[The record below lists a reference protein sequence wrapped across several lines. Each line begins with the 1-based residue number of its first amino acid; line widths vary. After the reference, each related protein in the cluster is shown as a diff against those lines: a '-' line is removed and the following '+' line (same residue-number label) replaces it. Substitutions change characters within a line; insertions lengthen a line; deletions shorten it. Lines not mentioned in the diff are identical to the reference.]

1 MKARVKET
9 GVLIDVTP
17 RININAQH
25 SGDNLYVCDN
35 MVFRECELDFLNV
48 GNLVIDWEQ
57 RRYELA
63 KVNPQEYC
71 LALGVNDDS
80 EIFKDISSGSL
91 VSPMKFFKKLK
102 GE

>member
-1 MKARVKET
+1 MSRGEILKLSDMKDMHGSITLEYT
-9 GVLIDVTP
+9 GI
-17 RININAQH
+17 
-25 SGDNLYVCDN
+25 LYAGVD
-35 MVFRECELDFLNV
+35 REKKL
-48 GNLVIDWEQ
+48 Q
-57 RRYELA
+57 ELA

-91 VSPMKFFKKLK
+91 VSPMKFFKRLK

>member
-1 MKARVKET
+1 MSRGEILKLSDLKDMHGSITLEYT
-9 GVLIDVTP
+9 GI
-17 RININAQH
+17 
-25 SGDNLYVCDN
+25 LYAGVD
-35 MVFRECELDFLNV
+35 REKKL
-48 GNLVIDWEQ
+48 
-57 RRYELA
+57 RELA

-91 VSPMKFFKKLK
+91 VSSMKFFKKLK

>member
-1 MKARVKET
+1 MKDMHGSITLEYT
-9 GVLIDVTP
+9 GILYAGVD
-17 RININAQH
+17 REK
-25 SGDNLYVCDN
+25 NL
-35 MVFRECELDFLNV
+35 
-48 GNLVIDWEQ
+48 Q
-57 RRYELA
+57 ELA

-91 VSPMKFFKKLK
+91 VSPVKFFKRLK

>member
-1 MKARVKET
+1 MSRGEILKLSDMKDMHGSITLEYTGILYT
-9 GVLIDVTP
+9 GVD
-17 RININAQH
+17 
-25 SGDNLYVCDN
+25 
-35 MVFRECELDFLNV
+35 REKKLRELT
-48 GNLVIDWEQ
+48 
-57 RRYELA
+57 

-91 VSPMKFFKKLK
+91 VSPMKSFKKLK

>member
-1 MKARVKET
+1 MSRGEILKLSDLKDMHGSIILEYT
-9 GVLIDVTP
+9 GI
-17 RININAQH
+17 
-25 SGDNLYVCDN
+25 LYAGVD
-35 MVFRECELDFLNV
+35 REKKL
-48 GNLVIDWEQ
+48 Q
-57 RRYELA
+57 ELA

-91 VSPMKFFKKLK
+91 VSPMIFFKKLK

>member
-1 MKARVKET
+1 MERGKILKLSDLKDMHGSITLEYT
-9 GVLIDVTP
+9 G
-17 RININAQH
+17 
-25 SGDNLYVCDN
+25 
-35 MVFRECELDFLNV
+35 REKKL
-48 GNLVIDWEQ
+48 
-57 RRYELA
+57 RELA

-91 VSPMKFFKKLK
+91 VSPMKFFKRLK

>member
-1 MKARVKET
+1 MSRREILKLSDMKDMHGSITLEYT
-9 GVLIDVTP
+9 GI
-17 RININAQH
+17 
-25 SGDNLYVCDN
+25 LYAGVD
-35 MVFRECELDFLNV
+35 REKKL
-48 GNLVIDWEQ
+48 
-57 RRYELA
+57 RELA

-91 VSPMKFFKKLK
+91 VSPMKFFKRLK

>member
-1 MKARVKET
+1 MSRREILKQSDMEDMHGSITLEYT
-9 GVLIDVTP
+9 GI
-17 RININAQH
+17 
-25 SGDNLYVCDN
+25 LYAGVD
-35 MVFRECELDFLNV
+35 REKKL
-48 GNLVIDWEQ
+48 
-57 RRYELA
+57 RELA

-91 VSPMKFFKKLK
+91 VSPMKFFKRLK

>member
-1 MKARVKET
+1 MSRREILKQSDMKDMHGSITLEYT
-9 GVLIDVTP
+9 GI
-17 RININAQH
+17 
-25 SGDNLYVCDN
+25 LYAGVD
-35 MVFRECELDFLNV
+35 REKKL
-48 GNLVIDWEQ
+48 
-57 RRYELA
+57 RELA

-91 VSPMKFFKKLK
+91 VSLMKFFKRLK

>member
-1 MKARVKET
+1 MSRREILKLSDMKDMHGSITLEYT
-9 GVLIDVTP
+9 GI
-17 RININAQH
+17 
-25 SGDNLYVCDN
+25 LYAGVN
-35 MVFRECELDFLNV
+35 REKKL
-48 GNLVIDWEQ
+48 Q
-57 RRYELA
+57 ELA

-80 EIFKDISSGSL
+80 KIFKDISSGSL

>member
-1 MKARVKET
+1 MSRREILQQSDMKDMHGSITLEYT
-9 GVLIDVTP
+9 GI
-17 RININAQH
+17 
-25 SGDNLYVCDN
+25 LYAGVD
-35 MVFRECELDFLNV
+35 REKKL
-48 GNLVIDWEQ
+48 
-57 RRYELA
+57 RELA

-91 VSPMKFFKKLK
+91 VSPMKFFKRLK

>member
-1 MKARVKET
+1 MSRGEILKLSDLKDMHGSITLEYT
-9 GVLIDVTP
+9 GI
-17 RININAQH
+17 
-25 SGDNLYVCDN
+25 LYAGVN
-35 MVFRECELDFLNV
+35 REKKL
-48 GNLVIDWEQ
+48 Q
-57 RRYELA
+57 ELA

-80 EIFKDISSGSL
+80 EIFKDISSGFL

>member
-1 MKARVKET
+1 MSRGEILKLSDMEDMHGSITLEYT
-9 GVLIDVTP
+9 GI
-17 RININAQH
+17 
-25 SGDNLYVCDN
+25 LYAGVD
-35 MVFRECELDFLNV
+35 REKKL
-48 GNLVIDWEQ
+48 
-57 RRYELA
+57 RELA

-91 VSPMKFFKKLK
+91 VSPMKFFKELK

>member
-1 MKARVKET
+1 MSRGEILKLSDLKDMHGSITLEYT
-9 GVLIDVTP
+9 G
-17 RININAQH
+17 
-25 SGDNLYVCDN
+25 NLYAGVE
-35 MVFRECELDFLNV
+35 REKKL
-48 GNLVIDWEQ
+48 
-57 RRYELA
+57 RELA

-91 VSPMKFFKKLK
+91 VSPMKFFKRLK

>member
-1 MKARVKET
+1 MSRREILKLSDMKDMHGSITLEYT
-9 GVLIDVTP
+9 GILYAGVD
-17 RININAQH
+17 REK
-25 SGDNLYVCDN
+25 NL
-35 MVFRECELDFLNV
+35 
-48 GNLVIDWEQ
+48 Q
-57 RRYELA
+57 ELA

-91 VSPMKFFKKLK
+91 VSPVKFFKRLK

>member
-1 MKARVKET
+1 MSRREILKQSDMKDMHGSITLEYT
-9 GVLIDVTP
+9 GI
-17 RININAQH
+17 
-25 SGDNLYVCDN
+25 LYAGVD
-35 MVFRECELDFLNV
+35 REKKL
-48 GNLVIDWEQ
+48 
-57 RRYELA
+57 RELA

-91 VSPMKFFKKLK
+91 VSPMKFFKRLK

>member
-1 MKARVKET
+1 MSRREILKLSDLKDMHGPITLEYT
-9 GVLIDVTP
+9 GI
-17 RININAQH
+17 
-25 SGDNLYVCDN
+25 LYAGVD
-35 MVFRECELDFLNV
+35 REKKL
-48 GNLVIDWEQ
+48 
-57 RRYELA
+57 RELA
-63 KVNPQEYC
+63 KANPQEYC